1 MHKLI
6 QFNEKARLKSYIN
19 MNTELKTESK
29 NDFEKDFFQL
39 TIIAVFEKFTENV
52 RKHRDIKLL
61 TTNKRRNYL
70 ASEPHY
76 HMPT

>member
-39 TIIAVFEKFTENV
+39 TIIAVFEKFIENV

-70 ASEPHY
+70 VSESNY
-76 HMPT
+76 HTP